1 MSRAVVSFVVV
12 VVVVGSRR
20 QSITPDVKFNRSE
33 RQGVVDKKDRKIE
46 KLLLLL
52 FLEMLR
58 HGRQ

>member
-33 RQGVVDKKDRKIE
+33 RQGVVDKKVRKME